1 MQRFN
6 GKSMQKKSNKLRD
19 PKQDS
24 YLNTGDAQ
32 DFKGDSEGF
41 SERSGVNFERKAN
54 LFIPS
59 KGRKGSL
66 IFKKLNGDP
75 LSQLECLTNTFSYNK
90 DL

>member
-32 DFKGDSEGF
+32 DFKGDSE
-41 SERSGVNFERKAN
+41 RSGVHFERKAN

-75 LSQLECLTNTFSYNK
+75 LSQLECLTNTFPYNK
-90 DL
+90 DLEE